1 MPSKKK
7 KGIVGIETAIV
18 LIAFVIVAAALAFVA
33 LNMGLFTT
41 QKSKEV
47 IGRGLG
53 EASSALMVDGSVFGN
68 VSDNKLTLVAAPIK
82 LSTGQQ
88 PIDLMPGKA
97 SVRLIAKG
105 EAYENVLNHTFYII
119 DYKLF
124 NESRQE
130 VKYENG
136 TAVTLSSLSIV
147 EIAQTIK
154 DLNLV
159 DTTNS
164 PSAVFVI
171 IENVNGD
178 TVLEAGEKAIL
189 LLFFKDSK
197 GLEAYDKFTAE
208 IRVAVGAPLLI
219 ERTVPPTL
227 PSTGGA
233 IMMD

>member
-124 NESRQE
+124 NESRQP
-130 VKYENG
+130 VKNG
-136 TAVTLSSLSIV
+136 GDDVTLSSLSIV

>member
-68 VSDNKLTLVAAPIK
+68 VTDNKLTLVAAPIK

-119 DYKLF
+119 DYKLY
-124 NESRQE
+124 NESRQP
-130 VKYENG
+130 VKNG
-136 TAVTLSSLSIV
+136 DDNVTLNSLSIA
-147 EIAQTIK
+147 EIAKTIK

-189 LLFFKDSK
+189 LIFFKNDK

>member
-68 VSDNKLTLVAAPIK
+68 VTDNNLTLVAAPIK

-119 DYKLF
+119 NYTLF
-124 NESRQE
+124 NESRQP
-130 VKYENG
+130 VKNG
-136 TAVTLSSLSIV
+136 TDNVTLSSLSIV

-189 LLFFKDSK
+189 LIFFKNDK

>member
-1 MPSKKK
+1 MSSKKK

-68 VSDNKLTLVAAPIK
+68 VTDNSLTLAAIPIK

-88 PIDLMPGKA
+88 PIDLRPGKA

-105 EAYENVLNHTFYII
+105 SAYENVLAHTYYY
-119 DYKLF
+119 DAANKEL
-124 NESRQE
+124 
-130 VKYENG
+130 VAENG
-136 TAVTLSSLSIV
+136 TKVSVSSLDIASIASSLG
-147 EIAQTIK
+147 ITGTQ
-154 DLNLV
+154 
-159 DTTNS
+159 
-164 PSAVFVI
+164 AVFVI
-171 IENVNGD
+171 LENVNTD

-189 LLFFKDSK
+189 LIFFDP
-197 GLEAYDKFTAE
+197 GLEAYEKFVAE
-208 IRVAVGAPLLI
+208 IRVAVGAPLLV

>member
-68 VSDNKLTLVAAPIK
+68 VTDNKLTLVAAPIK

-119 DYKLF
+119 DYKLY

-130 VKYENG
+130 IAGG
-136 TAVTLSSLSIV
+136 TLRSLSIV

-154 DLNLV
+154 ELNLV

-189 LLFFKDSK
+189 LIFFKNDK

>member
-68 VSDNKLTLVAAPIK
+68 VTDNKLTLVAAPIK

-105 EAYENVLNHTFYII
+105 EAYENVLNHTFYIT
-119 DYKLF
+119 DYKLY

-189 LLFFKDSK
+189 LIFFKNDK

>member
-68 VSDNKLTLVAAPIK
+68 VTDNKLTLVAAPIK

-119 DYKLF
+119 DYKLH
-124 NESRQE
+124 NESRQP
-130 VKYENG
+130 VKNG
-136 TAVTLSSLSIV
+136 DDDVTLNSLSIA
-147 EIAQTIK
+147 EIAKTIK

-189 LLFFKDSK
+189 LIFFKNDK